1 MKQRSFGHSDPG
13 RVKKDNE
20 DSILMAVE
28 SGLYVLCDGCGG
40 HAAGKIAGK
49 MTCNMTYEAIKAN
62 RAALESYAEDPTPG
76 KRQEV
81 IDAVGSGVNAAS
93 ERVWAAARSDPQK
106 EGMATT
112 VVVLTVMGDQ
122 AIVAH
127 AGDSRLY
134 LLRDGE
140 AHQLTEDHTMATRYV
155 KMGLLTPRQA
165 ADSPA
170 GGRLL
175 RAVGF
180 HEHARLDTLHFEL
193 APGDRLLLC
202 SDGLSRYLPREEM
215 AGMVEAGPLP
225 QVPHK
230 MVRLANKRG
239 GADNVSLIVVEVE
252 PDSDTPR
259 APGDLNDRLRVLKR
273 VPLFRNLTYVEL
285 LRVMGAVHIE
295 SHKANARIVTEGRI
309 GDRLF
314 VSLSG
319 EVAVVKKGHTLAKLP
334 AGSLFGEM
342 GFLDG
347 TERSADV
354 VATQDVRAMAIGR
367 QELIGLLR
375 RDRTMAVRVLWGL
388 CRVLNRR
395 LYATSEEL
403 TSARSSLARREEA
416 ECPIVEDTDPPPSR
430 PEGTVER

>member
-1 MKQRSFGHSDPG
+1 MRQRSFGHSDPG

-62 RAALESYAEDPTPG
+62 RAALDSYAEDPTPER
-76 KRQEV
+76 RQAV
-81 IDAVGSGVNAAS
+81 IDAIGSGVNAAS

-112 VVVLTVMGDQ
+112 VVVLTVMGNQ

-134 LLRDGE
+134 LLRDGK

-155 KMGLLTPRQA
+155 KMALLTPKQA
-165 ADSPA
+165 AESPA

-202 SDGLSRYLPREEM
+202 SDGLSRYLAREEM
-215 AGMVEAGPLP
+215 AGMIGTGPLP

-239 GADNVSLIVVEVE
+239 GADNVSVIVVDVE
-252 PDSDTPR
+252 PDPQ
-259 APGDLNDRLRVLKR
+259 APEADDLNGRLGTLQN

-285 LRVMGAVHIE
+285 LRVMGAVHVE
-295 SHKANARIVTEGRI
+295 SYKAGTRIVTEGRI

-319 EVAVVKKGHTLAKLP
+319 EVEVVKNEHTLARLP
-334 AGSLFGEM
+334 VGSLFGEM

-354 VATQDVRAMAIGR
+354 VAVGDVRAMAIGR
-367 QELIGLLR
+367 DDLIGMLR

-403 TSARSSLARREEA
+403 SSARSSLARLDQA
-416 ECPIVEDTDPPPSR
+416 ECPIVEDTDQPPPR
-430 PEGTVER
+430 LEGTVEP

>member
-20 DSILMAVE
+20 DAILMAVE

-49 MTCNMTYEAIKAN
+49 MTCNMTYEAIKAH
-62 RAALESYAEDPTPG
+62 RAALESYAEDPTPE
-76 KRQEV
+76 KRREV
-81 IDAVGSGVNAAS
+81 IDAISSGVNAAS
-93 ERVWAAARSDPQK
+93 ERVWAAARSDPEK

-112 VVVLTVMGDQ
+112 VVVLTVMGNQ
-122 AIVAH
+122 ALVAH

-165 ADSPA
+165 AESPA

-193 APGDRLLLC
+193 AAGDRLLLC

-215 AGMVEAGPLP
+215 AAMIQAGPVS
-225 QVPHK
+225 QAPHK
-230 MVRLANKRG
+230 MVRLAKKRG
-239 GADNVSLIVVEVE
+239 GADNVSVIVVDVE
-252 PDSDTPR
+252 PDAEDPQT
-259 APGDLNDRLRVLKR
+259 AGDLNERLEALKR

-285 LRVMGAVHIE
+285 LRVMGAVHVE
-295 SHKANARIVTEGRI
+295 SYKARARIVTEGRI

-319 EVAVVKKGHTLAKLP
+319 AVEVVKKGQTLARLP

-342 GFLDG
+342 GFLDA

-354 VATQDVRAMAIGR
+354 VAVEDVRAMAIGR
-367 QELIGLLR
+367 EELIGLLR

-403 TSARSSLARREEA
+403 TSVRSSLARFEEA
-416 ECPIVEDTDPPPSR
+416 ECPLVEDTEAPDVAPGSR
-430 PEGTVER
+430 E

>member
-1 MKQRSFGHSDPG
+1 MSQRSFGHSDPG

-62 RAALESYAEDPTPG
+62 RAALDGYAEDPTPE
-76 KRQEV
+76 KRQAV
-81 IDAVGSGVNAAS
+81 IDAIGSGVNAAS

-112 VVVLTVMGDQ
+112 VVVLTVMGNQ

-134 LLRDGE
+134 LLRDGK

-155 KMGLLTPRQA
+155 KMALLTPKQA
-165 ADSPA
+165 AESPA

-202 SDGLSRYLPREEM
+202 SDGLSRYLAREEM
-215 AGMVEAGPLP
+215 AGMIEAGPLP

-239 GADNVSLIVVEVE
+239 GADNVSVIVVDVE
-252 PDSDTPR
+252 PDPQ
-259 APGDLNDRLRVLKR
+259 APDAGDLNGRLRALQN

-285 LRVMGAVHIE
+285 LRVTGAVHVE
-295 SHKANARIVTEGRI
+295 SYKAGTRIVTEGRI

-319 EVAVVKKGHTLAKLP
+319 EVEVVKNQHTLARLP
-334 AGSLFGEM
+334 VGSLFGEM

-354 VATQDVRAMAIGR
+354 VAVGDVRAMAIGR
-367 QELIGLLR
+367 DDLIGMLR

-403 TSARSSLARREEA
+403 SSARSSLARLDQA
-416 ECPIVEDTDPPPSR
+416 ECPIVEDTDQPPPR
-430 PEGTVER
+430 PEG